1 MESKRFVQ
9 EKLASYADGEWY
21 RPGAYPP
28 ALQPTLAVRALIIEA
43 PWLVNGGHGASLRH
57 HSRALAV
64 IHIAA
69 ARASAGGWGRDD

>member
-28 ALQPTLAVRALIIEA
+28 ALQPTLAVRA
-43 PWLVNGGHGASLRH
+43 
-57 HSRALAV
+57 RALAV
-64 IHIAA
+64 HWVAVGA
-69 ARASAGGWGRDD
+69 DP

>member
-28 ALQPTLAVRALIIEA
+28 ALQPTLAVRA
-43 PWLVNGGHGASLRH
+43 
-57 HSRALAV
+57 RALAV